1 MREQVRFSFLLTQNQ
16 DKTMKDNAATI
27 ESNKYSIQRRELV
40 KHLAL
45 KIIKKK
51 QISNGLKLSYKLL
64 GFTTAFVSG
73 LAFYQV
79 MF

>member
-1 MREQVRFSFLLTQNQ
+1 MIE
-16 DKTMKDNAATI
+16 NAATI

>member
-1 MREQVRFSFLLTQNQ
+1 
-16 DKTMKDNAATI
+16 MKQTTAEMLVSN
-27 ESNKYSIQRRELV
+27 ESKYSIQRRELV

-73 LAFYQV
+73 LAFCHAI
-79 MF
+79 F

>member
-1 MREQVRFSFLLTQNQ
+1 
-16 DKTMKDNAATI
+16 MKVNDATI
-27 ESNKYSIQRRELV
+27 ESDKYSIQRRELV

-51 QISNGLKLSYKLL
+51 QISNELKLSYKLL

-73 LAFYQV
+73 LAFSYV

>member
-1 MREQVRFSFLLTQNQ
+1 
-16 DKTMKDNAATI
+16 MKDNAATI
-27 ESNKYSIQRRELV
+27 ESDKYSIQRRELV

-64 GFTTAFVSG
+64 AISAAFISG
-73 LAFYQV
+73 LAFCQV

>member
-1 MREQVRFSFLLTQNQ
+1 
-16 DKTMKDNAATI
+16 MKQTTAEMLVSN
-27 ESNKYSIQRRELV
+27 ESKYSIQRRELV

-73 LAFYQV
+73 LAFCQV
-79 MF
+79 IF

>member
-1 MREQVRFSFLLTQNQ
+1 
-16 DKTMKDNAATI
+16 MKDNAATI
-27 ESNKYSIQRRELV
+27 ESDKYSIQRRELV

-51 QISNGLKLSYKLL
+51 QISNGLKLSYQLL

-73 LAFYQV
+73 LAFCHAI
-79 MF
+79 F

>member
-1 MREQVRFSFLLTQNQ
+1 
-16 DKTMKDNAATI
+16 MKQTTAEMLVSN
-27 ESNKYSIQRRELV
+27 ESKYSIQRRELV

>member
-1 MREQVRFSFLLTQNQ
+1 
-16 DKTMKDNAATI
+16 MKQTTAEMLVSN
-27 ESNKYSIQRRELV
+27 ESKYSIQRRELV

-73 LAFYQV
+73 LAFSHV